1 MLIQMI
7 SMVMATVLMMVKV
20 MKVTVK
26 KMMVMPEPDSNY
38 VQVQCSF
45 KRSTG
50 SQAAPVCLW
59 RGRG

>member
-1 MLIQMI
+1 
-7 SMVMATVLMMVKV
+7 MVMATVLMIVKV
-20 MKVTVK
+20 MKVTGKRMMVMVK